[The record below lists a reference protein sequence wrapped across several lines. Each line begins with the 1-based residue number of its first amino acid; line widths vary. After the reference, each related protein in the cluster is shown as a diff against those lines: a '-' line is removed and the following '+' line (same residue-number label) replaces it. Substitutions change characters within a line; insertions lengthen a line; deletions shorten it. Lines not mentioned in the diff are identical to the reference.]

1 MPKPSNSSPEGK
13 ARLLID
19 EQLKKLGW
27 EILPEDSLAP
37 DTGNY
42 AIEELQTESG
52 PMDYALFIDG
62 VLVGD
67 IEAKSEKTGVPAII
81 QQDERYSQS
90 YTDGKF
96 DFDGYHIPFLYAS
109 NGNVIYFRDVRSK
122 NNLQR
127 KISKFHTPKALS
139 EFLSRD
145 INSAYKWL
153 QDNPIESGRAYQ
165 KEAVE
170 SIEGAIFANKRQMLV
185 SMATGTG
192 KTRVAAQTIYRLLK
206 SGTAKRILFLVDR
219 RALASQAVS
228 QFASFEAEPSQKLN
242 QLYEVYHQKFR
253 QEDLEGEKF
262 NPNEF
267 PKEYLSDPKSNHTYV
282 YVCTIQRMQ
291 MKLFGRAGMFPWTEE
306 DYYGEDDEIEDVP
319 IHSFDVIIADES
331 HRGYTSSEDS
341 KWREVLEHFDAIKI
355 GLTATPA
362 KHTTAYFKDIVYHYP
377 VERAVQEGYLVDWD
391 LVRIDSGVR
400 MEGLFLEPG
409 EEVEYID
416 PSTGIRRYDTLEDER
431 EYKPGSIERK
441 ATAPDTNQK
450 IVKEFAKYAN
460 EFEEKY
466 GRFPKTLVFAQT
478 DVAHTSHADRLV
490 EWFADEFSEKGEGFV
505 KKITGTVDRP
515 LQRIREF
522 RNRPAEPGI
531 AVTVDLLSTGVDI
544 PTLEAIVFI
553 RTIKSRILFEQ
564 MMGRGTRLAPDIA
577 KTHFTVFDAVGVVE
591 YFKDATNFPE
601 GTPTK
606 PTKKYKDIIN
616 ELANNKNREYNIKL
630 LTRRLQRVAKNIG
643 LEDREKISN
652 HLKQVDIGQFA
663 SNLQENL
670 TNNFGETIEILQ
682 NESLQY
688 LLEHYQRAKDDFVM
702 ALGQEDDVTSEYFD
716 IVINGKEYKPDDYL
730 AMFKKFVKEEPD
742 TIDALSILL
751 NRPKDLNTDHLD
763 DLRIKLASK
772 PEQFSV
778 DNLRKAYKNN
788 LIDIVGIIKATIN
801 DQTPEETVARVGKAM
816 ESLMSEKEFSEKEK
830 QWLHWIANHL
840 TSNLLIEKRHFES
853 VPFSRKGGWKKAD
866 ADFDGHLEEIIVKL
880 NEMMTS

>member
-1 MPKPSNSSPEGK
+1 MPKPSDSSPEGK

-27 EILPEDSLAP
+27 EILPEDSKAP

-96 DFDGYHIPFLYAS
+96 DFNGYHIPFLYAS
-109 NGNVIYFRDVRSK
+109 NGNVVYFRDVRSK

-127 KISKFHTPKALS
+127 KISKFHTPKAIS

-165 KEAVE
+165 KDAVE

-591 YFKDATNFPE
+591 YFKEATNFPE

-606 PTKKYKDIIN
+606 STKKYRDIIN

-788 LIDIVGIIKATIN
+788 LIDIVGIVKAAIN

-853 VPFSRKGGWKKAD
+853 VPFSRRGGWKKAD
-866 ADFDGHLEEIIVKL
+866 EDFDGHLEEIIVKL